1 MTPKKDGTELL
12 RVRISSEVAAFLKA
26 KADAGGMP
34 VTELGGALLEYAA
47 QAEANEEGEALVL
60 PTVRQVVRQELNLFL
75 ERIFDFQVRTYMEAG
90 TARRMVQAIAY
101 YSHELAPLKGAA
113 KLDKLKEYEEKQWA
127 STWEA
132 GRKHF
137 DGLVELREKMGYSQN
152 IFKNKMNRLASE
164 DQTELEADLSAD

>member
-26 KADAGGMP
+26 KADVGGMP

-75 ERIFDFQVRTYMEAG
+75 ERLFDFHVRTYMEAG
-90 TARRMVQAIAY
+90 TARRMVQANMHYGHGMSI
-101 YSHELAPLKGAA
+101 
-113 KLDKLKEYEEKQWA
+113 EEIKSVEERQWA
-127 STWEA
+127 ATWEA
-132 GRKHF
+132 SRKHF
-137 DGLVELREKMGYSQN
+137 AGLLELKRSMGYAEGVFMDKTSR
-152 IFKNKMNRLASE
+152 FMDKTSRLEQVESN
-164 DQTELEADLSAD
+164 EA